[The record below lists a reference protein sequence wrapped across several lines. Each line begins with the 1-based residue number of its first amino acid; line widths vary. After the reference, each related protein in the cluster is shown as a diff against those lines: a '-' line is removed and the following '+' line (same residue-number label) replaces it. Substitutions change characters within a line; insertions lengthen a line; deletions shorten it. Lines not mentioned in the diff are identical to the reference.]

1 MKDERLKRLIYQS
14 AHRGTREMDLL
25 LGAFAEKRLGSLSHN
40 MICSYETLLNESD
53 TNLFAWIVLKQM
65 PPVHFQE
72 ILHKIISE
80 K

>member
-1 MKDERLKRLIYQS
+1 MKDPRLKRLIYQS
-14 AHRGTREMDLL
+14 THRGTREMDLL
-25 LGAFAEKRLGSLSHN
+25 LGAFAEKKLGSLSTD
-40 MICSYETLLNESD
+40 MFSSYETLLNESD

-80 K
+80 S